1 MFTQV
6 NLATIKEVMKALD
19 QPFEKTHKIMQ
30 KWGYTG
36 SACVPM
42 VLHDALCNGKLKRG
56 DIIVFCAS
64 GGGINMA
71 AMVFRY

>member
-1 MFTQV
+1 M
-6 NLATIKEVMKALD
+6 EALD
-19 QPFEKTHKIMQ
+19 QPLEKTHTIME

-36 SACVPM
+36 SACIPM
-42 VLHDALCNGKLKRG
+42 VLHDAIEHGKLKRG
-56 DIIVFCAS
+56 DTVVFCAS

>member
-1 MFTQV
+1 
-6 NLATIKEVMKALD
+6 
-19 QPFEKTHKIMQ
+19 MQ

-36 SACVPM
+36 SACIPM
-42 VLHDALCNGKLKRG
+42 VLHDALCNGKLKRRM
-56 DIIVFCAS
+56 IVFCAS

>member
-1 MFTQV
+1 
-6 NLATIKEVMKALD
+6 MKALN
-19 QPFEKTHKIMQ
+19 QPFEKTHTIMQ

-36 SACVPM
+36 SACIPM
-42 VLHDALCNGKLKRG
+42 VLHDAVEAGKLKRG
-56 DIIVFCAS
+56 DTFVMCAS